1 MNQGVVVLID
11 SPFLV
16 LARVY
21 ISMYSSVAIW
31 GLLDI
36 RANPMIPALRL
47 IQFLSEAGRPQVGW
61 VAPDG
66 EAVGCVAEFES
77 TYQLAQAAI
86 TARESLDAYAAPRLQ
101 ATTLPYAALRA
112 ECRVLPPLTHPDPAH
127 CLVSGT
133 GLTHYG
139 SAATRDSMHKK
150 LAAAAESLSDS
161 MQMFKWGV
169 EGGRPAAGSREPG
182 AQPEWFYKG
191 DGDIVVGCGGA
202 LASPSFA
209 LDGGEEPELVGLY
222 VISPDGTPRRLG
234 FAIGNEFSDHVTERK
249 NYLYLAHSKLRPCAI
264 GPELRTGEPPAHM
277 EGMSRIRRG
286 GEVLWEK
293 PFVTGERNMC
303 HSLANLE
310 YHHFKYAAHRRPGD
324 VHLHFFGTATL
335 SFADGV
341 RAAPGDV
348 FEVDLPDLGAPLV
361 NPLAQV
367 PGGFDPGGV
376 HAL

>member
-1 MNQGVVVLID
+1 
-11 SPFLV
+11 
-16 LARVY
+16 
-21 ISMYSSVAIW
+21 MYSSVANW

-36 RANPMIPALRL
+36 DTKLMIPALRL
-47 IQFLSEAGRPQVGW
+47 IQFLTESGQPQVGW

-66 EAVGCVAEFES
+66 EAVGCVGDFAS
-77 TYQLAQAAI
+77 TYALTQSAI
-86 TARESLDAYAAPRLQ
+86 AARESLEAHASARLAA
-101 ATTLPYAALRA
+101 ATLPYAALRA
-112 ECRVLPPLTHPDPAH
+112 ECRVLPPLTHPDPSR

-169 EGGRPAAGSREPG
+169 DGGRPAPGSREPG

-191 DGDIVVGCGGA
+191 DGDSVVGCGAA

-222 VISPDGTPRRLG
+222 MISPAGTPLRLG
-234 FAIGNEFSDHVTERK
+234 FAIGNEFSDHVTERR

-264 GPELRTGEPPAHM
+264 GPELRTGAAPEHM
-277 EGMSRIRRG
+277 EGMSRIRRAG
-286 GEVLWEK
+286 AVLWEK

-303 HSLANLE
+303 HTLANLE

-341 RAAPGDV
+341 RAQPGDV

-361 NPLAQV
+361 NPLAQA
-367 PGGFDPGGV
+367 PAGFELGGV